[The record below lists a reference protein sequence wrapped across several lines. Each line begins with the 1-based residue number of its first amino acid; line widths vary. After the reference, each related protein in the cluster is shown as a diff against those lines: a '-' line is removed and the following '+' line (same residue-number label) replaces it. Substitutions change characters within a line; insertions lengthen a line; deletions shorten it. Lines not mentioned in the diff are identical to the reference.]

1 MQKAAHQFPA
11 LTLRTYDVNF
21 IIITSR
27 YSRQHAPSSQD
38 ASKPGSE
45 NAPAR
50 LSPFALEG
58 APRVISTPLAGALTC
73 IVIWLALGG
82 LSLMPAANASFAR
95 NLAFPVGALTGLAL
109 AAFGLGAI
117 WEPASTAT
125 LLLGLPDLPFHVRI
139 DPLAGFFLVLLG
151 AVSSGISVYAAGYFR
166 GETSGRLTLIGLQ
179 YFVFLASMALVIL
192 ADDAY
197 LFMVAWETMALA
209 SYFLVTTDHQQG
221 AIRSAGFLYLLI
233 AHLGALAILLCFGI
247 MSGGRGDYSFAA
259 LRASQLT
266 PAWATVA
273 FLLAFFGFGA
283 KAGMIPLHAWLPEAH
298 PAAPS
303 PVSALMSGVMIK
315 TAIYGMVRVI
325 YDLIGGLRWEWGVI
339 VLVIAAGTT
348 LFGVLYALMQH
359 DLKRLLAYHSVENIG
374 IILLGI
380 GMSIVFIGF
389 GHPVAGALGL
399 VAALY
404 HTLNH
409 AVFKGLLF
417 LGAGSVLHARGLR
430 DLNDMGGLARTMP
443 RTALYFLVGALAIS
457 ALPPL
462 NGFVSEWLTFQTAL
476 QAPILGHSVVRSIL
490 PLFAATL
497 ALAGALTAMCF
508 VKVYGIA
515 FLGQPREPRHPSR
528 DAEAHHG
535 GDGGVLEQ
543 IGMAWL
549 AVGCVVLGV
558 FPVTMMVVLSR
569 VATSLTGTGLPQEA
583 LTAGWLWLVPTKSAQ
598 ASYSPVIFL
607 VVIVG
612 VVMLTALLV
621 HRLYHGRVRRAPAW
635 DCGFPEQTPRMQDT
649 ADAFGQ
655 PIRHVFGP
663 LYLMKRTMP
672 GPDDPSPRFT
682 LKIEDRHWYWLYLPV
697 AWLTEFVSE
706 KVSLL
711 QQGRISVYL
720 LYSFLTLIA
729 LLVFVA

>member
-1 MQKAAHQFPA
+1 MIP
-11 LTLRTYDVNF
+11 
-21 IIITSR
+21 
-27 YSRQHAPSSQD
+27 
-38 ASKPGSE
+38 
-45 NAPAR
+45 
-50 LSPFALEG
+50 
-58 APRVISTPLAGALTC
+58 TPLAGALAC
-73 IVIWLALGG
+73 IVIWLVLGG
-82 LSLMPAANASFAR
+82 LSLIPASGAAFAR
-95 NLAFPVGALTGLAL
+95 RAAFPLGALVGLAL
-109 AAFGLGAI
+109 AAFGLQAI
-117 WEPASTAT
+117 WEPAAT
-125 LLLGLPDLPFHVRI
+125 TTLMLGLPDLPFHIRT
-139 DPLAGFFLVLLG
+139 DPLAGFFLFLLG
-151 AVSSGISVYAAGYFR
+151 AVSSGISIYAAGYFQA
-166 GETSGRLTLIGLQ
+166 ETPGRLALIGLQ
-179 YFVFLASMALVIL
+179 YFVFLASMATVIL

-197 LFMVAWETMALA
+197 LFMVAWETMAMA
-209 SYFLVTTDHQQG
+209 SYFLVTTDHHQG

-259 LRASQLT
+259 LRASELA
-266 PAWATVA
+266 PHWATIA

-315 TAIYGMVRVI
+315 TAIYGMVRLI
-325 YDLIGGLRWEWGVI
+325 YDLIGGVRWEWGVV

-380 GMSIVFIGF
+380 GMSMVFIGF

-417 LGAGSVLHARGLR
+417 LGAGSILHARGLR

-443 RTALYFLVGALAIS
+443 KTALYFLVGALAIS

-476 QAPILGHSVVRSIL
+476 QATILGHSVVRSIL

-515 FLGQPREPRHPSR
+515 FLGQPRESRHPSGET
-528 DAEAHHG
+528 AGHHG
-535 GDGGVLEQ
+535 GDGGAMEQ

-558 FPVTMMVVLSR
+558 FPVAMLVILDRVV
-569 VATSLTGTGLPQEA
+569 TSLTGTGLAAEA
-583 LTAGWLWLVPTKSAQ
+583 LTTGWLWLVPTTTAQ

-612 VVMLTALLV
+612 VVWLTILLV
-621 HRLYHGRVRRAPAW
+621 RRFYHGRVRRSAPW

-672 GPDDPSPRFT
+672 GPDDPSPRFV

-697 AWLTEFVSE
+697 ARLANFVSE

-711 QQGRISVYL
+711 QRGRISVYL

-729 LLVFVA
+729 LLVFVT